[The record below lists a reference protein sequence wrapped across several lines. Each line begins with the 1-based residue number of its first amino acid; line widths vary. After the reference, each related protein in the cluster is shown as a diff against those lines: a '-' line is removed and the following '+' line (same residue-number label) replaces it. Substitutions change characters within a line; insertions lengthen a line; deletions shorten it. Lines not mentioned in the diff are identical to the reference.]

1 MERALVFLS
10 KSGSEIEPDKK
21 EACRYMGVKGEA
33 VTEQTE
39 KVYNRL
45 LSEIKAQV
53 SPKAVFTEVDI
64 SLSGGAVDF
73 GFMKIENQSLYKN
86 LSGCSSAVVFAA
98 TLGAS
103 ADRLIMRC
111 QKLSAAE
118 GMICDCIA
126 SAAIEAWCDEVNLT
140 AVGDRQAK
148 PRFSPGYAGV
158 SLEYQK
164 DILAFLD
171 AEKKLG
177 ITLGDSMMMS
187 PLKSVTAFIGIKG

>member
-21 EACRYMGVKGEA
+21 EACRYMGFKGEA
-33 VTEQTE
+33 ATEQTE

-45 LSEIKAQV
+45 LGEIKAQV
-53 SPKAVFTEVDI
+53 SPKAAFTEVDI

-73 GFMKIENQSLYKN
+73 GFMKIENENLYKN
-86 LSGCSSAVVFAA
+86 LSGCSSAIIFAA
-98 TLGAS
+98 TLGAG
-103 ADRLIMRC
+103 ADRLIMRH

-126 SAAIEAWCDEVNLT
+126 SSAIEAWCDEVNMS
-140 AVGDRQAK
+140 AAGGRQAK
-148 PRFSPGYAGV
+148 PRFSPGYGDV
-158 SLEYQK
+158 SLEYQR
-164 DILAFLD
+164 DILTFLE
-171 AEKKLG
+171 AEKRLG
-177 ITLGDSMMMS
+177 ITLSDSMMMS